1 MVAALSVNQESGRVI
16 PGKLLSC
23 PGIAVI
29 AMAGNSE
36 NIEDLYNED
45 VVEALKEVKGIF
57 EHIFSRDLF

>member
-1 MVAALSVNQESGRVI
+1 
-16 PGKLLSC
+16 
-23 PGIAVI
+23 
-29 AMAGNSE
+29 MAGNSE